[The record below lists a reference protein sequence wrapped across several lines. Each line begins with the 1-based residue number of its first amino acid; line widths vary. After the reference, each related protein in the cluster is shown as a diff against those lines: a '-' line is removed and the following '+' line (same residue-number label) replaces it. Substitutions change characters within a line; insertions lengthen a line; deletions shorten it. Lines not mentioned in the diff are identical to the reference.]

1 MWPLE
6 WDLKAVMTSSTSK
19 ADHRKNWLLAALEPE
34 DLAHLEPHLE
44 TVILPKGTI
53 LYEAGD
59 PIRYTY
65 FPHDAIVGLINVME
79 EGQFVEVAS
88 FGREGLFG
96 LISAIVSREAF
107 GRYKVQVPGTASRI
121 ALDRMQKAMQVRP
134 KLRRLILGYSEAL
147 LAQTFQTVSCNA
159 IHTVE
164 ARCCN
169 WLLSTR
175 DRIDEDLLP
184 LTHAD
189 MAELLGVQRST
200 VSTVLRTFQTQGLI
214 TQQRGGIIIT
224 DRSGLEEITC
234 ECYGRIRHTFA
245 RLLPVPLSWT

>member
-1 MWPLE
+1 M
-6 WDLKAVMTSSTSK
+6 AFSASK
-19 ADHRKNWLLAALEPE
+19 ADHRQNWLLAALEPE
-34 DLAHLEPHLE
+34 DLAYLEPYLE
-44 TVILPKGTI
+44 IVDLPKGTA

-65 FPHDAIVGLINVME
+65 FPHDAIVCLMNVME

-121 ALDRMQKAMQVRP
+121 AIDRMQKAMQARP
-134 KLRRLILGYSEAL
+134 KLRRLVLGYSEAL

-175 DRIDEDLLP
+175 DRIDGDVLP

-189 MAELLGVQRST
+189 LAELLGVQRST
-200 VSTVLRTFQTQGLI
+200 VSTTLRTFQTAGLI
-214 TQQRGGIIIT
+214 TQQRGGIIIA
-224 DRSGLEEITC
+224 DRAGLEEIAC
-234 ECYGRIRHTFA
+234 ECYGKIRQTFA
-245 RLLPVPLSWT
+245 RLLPVPSSWT

>member
-1 MWPLE
+1 MKKE
-6 WDLKAVMTSSTSK
+6 RKAFMAFQASK
-19 ADHRKNWLLAALEPE
+19 ADHRRNWLLAALEPK
-34 DLAHLEPHLE
+34 DFACLEPHLE
-44 TVILPKGTI
+44 AVTLPKGTT

-59 PIRYTY
+59 RIRYTY
-65 FPHDAIVGLINVME
+65 FPHDAIVGLSNIME

-96 LISAIVSREAF
+96 LISAIVSRESF

-121 ALDRMQKAMQVRP
+121 TLDRMQQEMPARP
-134 KLRRLILGYSEAL
+134 KLRRLVLGYTEAL

-169 WLLSTR
+169 WILSTR
-175 DRIDEDLLP
+175 DRIDEDMLP

-189 MAELLGVQRST
+189 LAELLGVQRST

-214 TQQRGGIIIT
+214 IQQRGGIIIA
-224 DRSGLEEITC
+224 DRAGLEEIAC
-234 ECYGRIRHTFA
+234 ECYGKIRQTFA
-245 RLLPVPLSWT
+245 RLLPVPSSWT

>member
-1 MWPLE
+1 
-6 WDLKAVMTSSTSK
+6 MTQT
-19 ADHRKNWLLAALEPE
+19 ADHRRNWLLAALEPA
-34 DLAHLEPHLE
+34 DLAYLEPHLE
-44 TVILPKGTI
+44 TVILPKGTV

-65 FPHDAIVGLINVME
+65 YPHDAIVGLINVME

-107 GRYKVQVPGTASRI
+107 GRYKVRVPGTASRI
-121 ALDRMQKAMQVRP
+121 TLDRMQEAMQVRP
-134 KLRRLILGYSEAL
+134 KIRRLVLGYSEAL
-147 LAQTFQTVSCNA
+147 LSQTFQTVSCNA

-169 WLLSTR
+169 WLLSTC
-175 DRIDEDLLP
+175 DRTDEDLLP

-189 MAELLGVQRST
+189 LAELLGVQRST
-200 VSTVLRTFQTQGLI
+200 VSTTLRTFQMQGLI
-214 TQQRGGIIIT
+214 TQQRGGIIIA
-224 DRSGLEEITC
+224 DRAGLEEIAC
-234 ECYGRIRHTFA
+234 ECYSKVRQTYA
-245 RLLPVPLSWT
+245 RLLPMPSSWA

>member
-1 MWPLE
+1 MAQ
-6 WDLKAVMTSSTSK
+6 AVN
-19 ADHRKNWLLAALEPE
+19 HRRNWLLAALEPE
-34 DLAHLEPHLE
+34 DLAYLEPHLE
-44 TVILPKGTI
+44 IAILPRGTI

-79 EGQFVEVAS
+79 EGQFVEVES

-107 GRYKVQVPGTASRI
+107 GRYKVQVPGTASRMAI
-121 ALDRMQKAMQVRP
+121 DRMQEAMQACP
-134 KLRRLILGYSEAL
+134 TLRRLVLGYSEAL

-164 ARCCN
+164 SRCCN

-175 DRIDEDLLP
+175 DRVDGNLLP
-184 LTHAD
+184 LTHSD
-189 MAELLGVQRST
+189 LAEFLGVQRST
-200 VSTVLRTFQTQGLI
+200 VSTTLRVFQTQGLI
-214 TQQRGGIIIT
+214 TQQRGGIIIA
-224 DRSGLEEITC
+224 DCAGLEEIAC
-234 ECYGRIRHTFA
+234 ECYGKIRQTFA
-245 RLLPVPLSWT
+245 RLLPVPGSWA

>member
-1 MWPLE
+1 MGR
-6 WDLKAVMTSSTSK
+6 KAVMVLQTSK
-19 ADHRKNWLLAALEPE
+19 ATHRSNWLLAALEPE
-34 DLAHLEPHLE
+34 DLGYLEPHLDI
-44 TVILPKGTI
+44 VILPKGTI

-121 ALDRMQKAMQVRP
+121 AIDRMREAMRARP
-134 KLRRLILGYSEAL
+134 KVQRLVLSYSEAL

-169 WLLSTR
+169 WILSTR
-175 DRIDEDLLP
+175 DRIEEDLLP

-189 MAELLGVQRST
+189 LAELLGVQRST

-214 TQQRGGIIIT
+214 TQQRGGIIIA
-224 DRSGLEEITC
+224 DRAGLEEMTC
-234 ECYGRIRHTFA
+234 ECYARIRQTFA
-245 RLLPVPLSWT
+245 RLLPVP

>member
-1 MWPLE
+1 M
-6 WDLKAVMTSSTSK
+6 AQS
-19 ADHRKNWLLAALEPE
+19 ADHRRNWLLAALQPA
-34 DLAHLEPHLE
+34 DLAYLEPHLE
-44 TVILPKGTI
+44 TVILSKGMV

-121 ALDRMQKAMQVRP
+121 LLDRLREAMQVRP
-134 KLRRLILGYSEAL
+134 KLRLLVLSYSEAL

-169 WLLSTR
+169 WILSTC
-175 DRIDEDLLP
+175 DRTDEDLLP

-189 MAELLGVQRST
+189 LAELLGVQRST
-200 VSTVLRTFQTQGLI
+200 VSTVLRTFQVQGLI
-214 TQQRGGIIIT
+214 TQQRGGIIIA
-224 DRSGLEEITC
+224 DRAGLEGMAC
-234 ECYGRIRHTFA
+234 ECYGKIRQTFV
-245 RLLPVPLSWT
+245 RLLPVPSSWA

>member
-1 MWPLE
+1 MAFSAL
-6 WDLKAVMTSSTSK
+6 T
-19 ADHRKNWLLAALEPE
+19 ADHRRNWLLAALEPE
-34 DLAHLEPHLE
+34 DLAYLEPNLE
-44 TVILPKGTI
+44 VVILPKGTI
-53 LYEAGD
+53 LYEPGD
-59 PIRYTY
+59 RIRYTY
-65 FPHDAIVGLINVME
+65 FPHDSIVGLINILE

-121 ALDRMQKAMQVRP
+121 AIDRMQEVMRACP
-134 KLRRLILGYSEAL
+134 KIQRLVLSYSEAL

-169 WLLSTR
+169 WILSTR

-189 MAELLGVQRST
+189 LAELLGVQRST
-200 VSTVLRTFQTQGLI
+200 VSTILRTFQTQGLI
-214 TQQRGGIIIT
+214 TQQRGGIVIA
-224 DRSGLEEITC
+224 DRPGLQDLAC
-234 ECYGRIRHTFA
+234 ECYGKIRQTFA
-245 RLLPVPLSWT
+245 RLLPVPSSWT

>member
-1 MWPLE
+1 MQT
-6 WDLKAVMTSSTSK
+6 VRGT
-19 ADHRKNWLLAALEPE
+19 HRANWLLAALEPE

-44 TVILPKGTI
+44 VVRLPKGAI

-59 PIRYTY
+59 TIQYTY
-65 FPHDAIVGLINVME
+65 FPHDAVVGLINVME

-121 ALDRMQKAMQVRP
+121 ALDRVQEAMRTRP
-134 KLRRLILGYSEAL
+134 KIQRLVLSYSEAL

-169 WLLSTR
+169 WLLSTQ
-175 DRIDEDLLP
+175 DRIDDNILP

-189 MAELLGVQRST
+189 LAELLGVQRST
-200 VSTVLRTFQTQGLI
+200 VSTTLRTFQTQGLV
-214 TQQRGGIIIT
+214 TQQRGGIIIA
-224 DRSGLEEITC
+224 DRSGLEDMSC
-234 ECYGRIRHTFA
+234 ECYSKIRQSFT
-245 RLLPVPLSWT
+245 RLLPVQS

>member
-1 MWPLE
+1 MAFP
-6 WDLKAVMTSSTSK
+6 MSK
-19 ADHRKNWLLAALEPE
+19 ANHCRNWLLAALAPE
-34 DLAHLEPHLE
+34 DLACLEPYLE
-44 TVILPKGTI
+44 VVILPKGTI

-121 ALDRMQKAMQVRP
+121 AIDRMQEVMRARP
-134 KLRRLILGYSEAL
+134 KIQRLVLSYSEAL
-147 LAQTFQTVSCNA
+147 LVQTFQTVSCNA

-164 ARCCN
+164 VRCCN

-175 DRIDEDLLP
+175 DRSDEDLLP

-189 MAELLGVQRST
+189 LAELLGVQRST

-214 TQQRGGIIIT
+214 TQQRGGIKIA
-224 DRSGLEEITC
+224 DRAGLEEITC
-234 ECYGRIRHTFA
+234 ECYARIRHTFA
-245 RLLPVPLSWT
+245 RLLPIP